1 MTRRPRRRRLGYGL
15 LAFGL
20 SGLVLL
26 LAAAALVF
34 GSLAAVDDAA
44 TGFERQRAEL
54 VAMLGPASSAMDSAA
69 MSASNAGGS
78 LTSSAAA
85 ADQAAVLTTR
95 LASSFEGLAAL
106 SSFEVFGSRPFAGL
120 AGEFT
125 QVGGDARA
133 LSTDLTSTAAALRTN
148 VADTAAVAADLRSLA
163 LQLDELEASLG
174 AFDGAGLGSATAAL
188 NAARI
193 VLVGL
198 LAWLAVPAV
207 LCTWLGWR
215 LTRATLRRSA
225 APTSAPTDPVSR

>member
-125 QVGGDARA
+125 QVGADARA

-148 VADTAAVAADLRSLA
+148 VADTAAVASDLRTLA
-163 LQLDELEASLG
+163 TQLGELESSLG
-174 AFDGAGLGSATAAL
+174 APEGGGLESATAAL

-215 LTRATLRRSA
+215 LTRATLRRS
-225 APTSAPTDPVSR
+225 

>member
-54 VAMLGPASSAMDSAA
+54 LAMLGPASSAMDGAA
-69 MSASNAGGS
+69 TSASNAGTS

-95 LASSFEGLAAL
+95 LASSFEGLASL
-106 SSFEVFGSRPFAGL
+106 GSFEIFGSRPFAGL

-125 QVGGDARA
+125 AVGADARA
-133 LSTDLTSTAAALRTN
+133 LSSDLTDTAAALRTN
-148 VADTAAVAADLRSLA
+148 VADTAAVAADLRTLATQLEELEESLA
-163 LQLDELEASLG
+163 AP
-174 AFDGAGLGSATAAL
+174 DGGSLGSAAAAL

-193 VLVGL
+193 VLVAL

-207 LCTWLGWR
+207 VSTWLGWR
-215 LTRATLRRSA
+215 LTRGTLRRSA
-225 APTSAPTDPVSR
+225 APTSAPTDPGSR

>member
-1 MTRRPRRRRLGYGL
+1 MIRRARRRRIGVGL

-54 VAMLGPASSAMDSAA
+54 LAMLGPASSAMDRAA
-69 MSASNAGGS
+69 TSASNAGAS
-78 LTSSAAA
+78 LTSSAEAA
-85 ADQAAVLTTR
+85 EQAAMLTTR
-95 LASSFEGLAAL
+95 LASSFEGLASL
-106 SSFEVFGSRPFAGL
+106 SSFEILGSRPFAGL
-120 AGEFT
+120 AGEFSL
-125 QVGGDARA
+125 VGADARA
-133 LSTDLTSTAAALRTN
+133 LSADLTSTAEALRTN
-148 VADTAAVAADLRSLA
+148 VADTAAVAADLRTLA
-163 LQLDELEASLG
+163 TQLDALEARLAAS
-174 AFDGAGLGSATAAL
+174 DGGSLGSATAAL

-207 LCTWLGWR
+207 LSTWLGWR
-215 LTRATLRRSA
+215 LTRRRRRDATEL
-225 APTSAPTDPVSR
+225 D

>member
-1 MTRRPRRRRLGYGL
+1 MTTRPRRRRLGYGL

-54 VAMLGPASSAMDSAA
+54 LAMLGPASSAMDRAATSAT
-69 MSASNAGGS
+69 NAGAS
-78 LTSSAAA
+78 LTSSAEA

-95 LASSFEGLAAL
+95 LASSFEGLASL
-106 SSFEVFGSRPFAGL
+106 SSFEIFGSRPFAGL

-125 QVGGDARA
+125 QVGADART

-148 VADTAAVAADLRSLA
+148 VADTFAVAADLRTLA
-163 LQLDELEASLG
+163 TQLDELESSLG
-174 AFDGAGLGSATAAL
+174 ARDGAAGLGSASAAL

-215 LTRATLRRSA
+215 LSSRAG
-225 APTSAPTDPVSR
+225 

>member
-1 MTRRPRRRRLGYGL
+1 MGL

-26 LAAAALVF
+26 LSAAALVV

-54 VAMLGPASSAMDSAA
+54 LAMVGPASSALDGAATSAA
-69 MSASNAGGS
+69 NAGTS
-78 LTSSAAA
+78 LTSSAEA

-106 SSFEVFGSRPFAGL
+106 GSFEILGSRPFAEL

-125 QVGGDARA
+125 QVGADARA

-148 VADTAAVAADLRSLA
+148 VADTAAVAADLRTLA
-163 LQLDELEASLG
+163 AQLDELESSLVTSDAG
-174 AFDGAGLGSATAAL
+174 GLGSATAAL

-198 LAWLAVPAV
+198 IAWLAIPAV
-207 LCTWLGWR
+207 LATWLGWR
-215 LTRATLRRSA
+215 LVFDRVRLTG
-225 APTSAPTDPVSR
+225 

>member
-20 SGLVLL
+20 SGLALL

-54 VAMLGPASSAMDSAA
+54 LAMLGPASSAIDGAA
-69 MSASNAGGS
+69 TSASNAGAS
-78 LTSSAAA
+78 LTSSATA

-95 LASSFEGLAAL
+95 LASSFDGLAAL
-106 SSFEVFGSRPFAGL
+106 GSFELFGSRPFAGL
-120 AGEFT
+120 AGEFS
-125 QVGGDARA
+125 QVGADARA
-133 LSTDLTSTAAALRTN
+133 LSTDLASTSAALQTN
-148 VADTAAVAADLRSLA
+148 VADTAAVAADLRTLA
-163 LQLDELEASLG
+163 TQLDELESSLAAS
-174 AFDGAGLGSATAAL
+174 DGGSLGSATAAL

-215 LTRATLRRSA
+215 LSRARLNR
-225 APTSAPTDPVSR
+225 

>member
-1 MTRRPRRRRLGYGL
+1 MMRRPGRRRLGYGL

-54 VAMLGPASSAMDSAA
+54 LAMLGPASSAMDGAATSAA
-69 MSASNAGGS
+69 NAGAS

-85 ADQAAVLTTR
+85 ADRAAVLTTR

-106 SSFEVFGSRPFAGL
+106 GSFELFGSRPFAGL

-125 QVGGDARA
+125 AVGADARA
-133 LSTDLTSTAAALRTN
+133 LSTDLASTSAALRTN
-148 VADTAAVAADLRSLA
+148 VADTEAVAADLRTLA
-163 LQLDELEASLG
+163 TQLDALETSLG
-174 AFDGAGLGSATAAL
+174 GPEEGGLGSATAAL

-207 LCTWLGWR
+207 LATWLGWR
-215 LTRATLRRSA
+215 LARGTLRWRGPRARSN
-225 APTSAPTDPVSR
+225 RG

>member
-1 MTRRPRRRRLGYGL
+1 MRRRPRRRRIGYGL

-54 VAMLGPASSAMDSAA
+54 LAMLGPASSAMDSAA
-69 MSASNAGGS
+69 TSATNAGAS
-78 LTSSAAA
+78 LTSSAGA

-106 SSFEVFGSRPFAGL
+106 SSFEILGSRPFAGL
-120 AGEFT
+120 AGEFS
-125 QVGGDARA
+125 QVGADARA
-133 LSTDLTSTAAALRTN
+133 LSADLTSTAAALRTN
-148 VADTAAVAADLRSLA
+148 VTDTAAVAADLRTLA
-163 LQLDELEASLG
+163 TQLDELEASLDASESG
-174 AFDGAGLGSATAAL
+174 SPGSATAAL

-198 LAWLAVPAV
+198 LAWLAFPAIMS
-207 LCTWLGWR
+207 TWLGWR
-215 LTRATLRRSA
+215 LTRGSLSRSGA
-225 APTSAPTDPVSR
+225 A

>member
-69 MSASNAGGS
+69 MSTSNAGGS

-125 QVGGDARA
+125 QVGADARA

>member
-1 MTRRPRRRRLGYGL
+1 MTRRSRRRRLGYGL

-44 TGFERQRAEL
+44 TGFERQRVEL
-54 VAMLGPASSAMDSAA
+54 LAMLGPASSAMDSAA
-69 MSASNAGGS
+69 TSAANAGAS
-78 LTSSAAA
+78 LTASAAA

-106 SSFEVFGSRPFAGL
+106 SSFDILGSRPFAGL
-120 AGEFT
+120 AGEFA
-125 QVGGDARA
+125 QVGVDARA
-133 LSTDLTSTAAALRTN
+133 LSTDLTSTAGALRTN
-148 VADTAAVAADLRSLA
+148 VADTAAVAADLRTLA
-163 LQLDELEASLG
+163 TQLDELESSLETPD
-174 AFDGAGLGSATAAL
+174 AAGLGSATAAV

-207 LCTWLGWR
+207 IATWLGWR
-215 LTRATLRRSA
+215 LSRRPA
-225 APTSAPTDPVSR
+225 

>member
-1 MTRRPRRRRLGYGL
+1 MGL

-26 LAAAALVF
+26 LGAAALVF

-54 VAMLGPASSAMDSAA
+54 VAMLGPASSAMDRAA
-69 MSASNAGGS
+69 TSASNAGAS
-78 LTSSAAA
+78 LTSSAEA

-106 SSFEVFGSRPFAGL
+106 SSFEILGSRPFAGL
-120 AGEFT
+120 AGEFN
-125 QVGGDARA
+125 QVGADARA

-148 VADTAAVAADLRSLA
+148 VADTSAVAADLRTLA
-163 LQLDELEASLG
+163 AQLNELESSVATP
-174 AFDGAGLGSATAAL
+174 DGGSLGSATAAL

-207 LCTWLGWR
+207 LSTWLGWR
-215 LTRATLRRSA
+215 LSRRPA
-225 APTSAPTDPVSR
+225 

>member
-1 MTRRPRRRRLGYGL
+1 MTRRRRRRRLGYGL
-15 LAFGL
+15 LAFGV

-54 VAMLGPASSAMDSAA
+54 VAMLGPASSAMDRAA
-69 MSASNAGGS
+69 TSASNAGAS
-78 LTSSAAA
+78 LTSSAEA
-85 ADQAAVLTTR
+85 ADQAAVLTSR
-95 LASSFEGLAAL
+95 LASSFEGLASL
-106 SSFEVFGSRPFAGL
+106 SSFEIFGSRPFAGL

-125 QVGGDARA
+125 QVGVDARA

-148 VADTAAVAADLRSLA
+148 VADTTAVAADLRTLA
-163 LQLDELEASLG
+163 TQLDELESSLG
-174 AFDGAGLGSATAAL
+174 TSDAAGLGSATAAL

-198 LAWLAVPAV
+198 LVWLAVPAV

-215 LTRATLRRSA
+215 LFRRPA
-225 APTSAPTDPVSR
+225 

>member
-1 MTRRPRRRRLGYGL
+1 MTRRLRRRRLGYGL

-54 VAMLGPASSAMDSAA
+54 LAMLGPASSAMDRAA
-69 MSASNAGGS
+69 TSASNAGAS
-78 LTSSAAA
+78 LTTSAAA
-85 ADQAAVLTTR
+85 ADQAAALTTR
-95 LASSFEGLAAL
+95 LASSFEGLASL
-106 SSFEVFGSRPFAGL
+106 SSFEILGSRPFAGL
-120 AGEFT
+120 AGEFS
-125 QVGGDARA
+125 QVGADARA

-148 VADTAAVAADLRSLA
+148 VADTAAVAADLRTLA
-163 LQLDELEASLG
+163 TQLDELESSLTAS
-174 AFDGAGLGSATAAL
+174 DGGSLGSASAAL

-207 LCTWLGWR
+207 LSTWLGWR
-215 LTRATLRRSA
+215 LSRRPA
-225 APTSAPTDPVSR
+225 

>member
-1 MTRRPRRRRLGYGL
+1 MTRRTRRRRLGYGL

-44 TGFERQRAEL
+44 TGFESQRAEL
-54 VAMLGPASSAMDSAA
+54 LAMLGPASSAMDRAA
-69 MSASNAGGS
+69 TSASNAGAS
-78 LTSSAAA
+78 LTTSATA

-95 LASSFEGLAAL
+95 LASSFEGLASL
-106 SSFEVFGSRPFAGL
+106 SSFEIFGSRPFAGL
-120 AGEFT
+120 AGEFN
-125 QVGGDARA
+125 QVGADARA

-148 VADTAAVAADLRSLA
+148 VADTAAVAADLRTLA
-163 LQLDELEASLG
+163 TQLDELESSLAAS
-174 AFDGAGLGSATAAL
+174 DGGSLGSATAAL

-215 LTRATLRRSA
+215 LSRRPA
-225 APTSAPTDPVSR
+225 